1 MESDLKNIDPLFDWL
16 RDIYKAEMQIEKL
29 WLAKFKKPNSVSDK
43 IAKLIEELA
52 EVRQAQKETDPEH
65 ELEEIV
71 DSVICSIDDC
81 VFERILPGR
90 GLSNAF
96 QSQAEDLF
104 SLVFGNSSLGEI
116 ALSQEDQEKHDKEL
130 REKNGCSQ
138 CKKYPIYVKCS
149 KCGYYEPRFLA

>member
-71 DSVICSIDDC
+71 DSVIAVLTIAYLRGFSPGEVYQMLFKVKQKIY
-81 VFERILPGR
+81 FRWFSETPPLERLHWAKKIKRNTIKSWEKKTVAL
-90 GLSNAF
+90 NA
-96 QSQAEDLF
+96 
-104 SLVFGNSSLGEI
+104 
-116 ALSQEDQEKHDKEL
+116 
-130 REKNGCSQ
+130 KNIQ
-138 CKKYPIYVKCS
+138 
-149 KCGYYEPRFLA
+149 FM